1 MSNPVTKTITVGG
14 APSEIY
20 AVWSNFAMFPQF
32 MKYIEEVTITGTDRS
47 HWVMKGPLGY
57 SAEWDAETTR
67 MEPNKR
73 IAWRSIDTDDTNV
86 KTSGQVTFN
95 ELPNNQTEVTVTL
108 LYVPPAGVVG
118 EVVAQVFA
126 NPEKRL
132 EHDLENFKRFV
143 ENTERQQVVPHG
155 EVAHM
160 GATATK
166 AGTTESSGVGGD
178 GI

>member
-1 MSNPVTKTITVGG
+1 MSNSVTKTTIVGG
-14 APSEIY
+14 SPSEIY

-32 MKYIEEVTITGTDRS
+32 MKYIEEVTITGTNRS

-95 ELPNNQTEVTVTL
+95 ELPNNQTEITVTL

-118 EVVAQVFA
+118 EVAAQLFA
-126 NPEKRL
+126 NPEDRL
-132 EHDLENFKRFV
+132 EHDLENFKRFA
-143 ENTERQQVVPHG
+143 ENTQRGVVSHG
-155 EVAHM
+155 DASHM
-160 GATATK
+160 AATAT
-166 AGTTESSGVGGD
+166 ASSTGVGGD
-178 GI
+178 AI